1 MTITPHLPKT
11 AAAITLLAVAGAVAL
26 LVAEAG
32 AAFRVTE
39 WVALILAVVSL
50 VAILARPQAPRMP
63 KIVGGLGAALIIAGV
78 GSFLAL
84 TGTASINLAGLAALA
99 VGFIALLA
107 YLFLPRA

>member
-1 MTITPHLPKT
+1 MSMEFGT
-11 AAAITLLAVAGAVAL
+11 
-26 LVAEAG
+26 
-32 AAFRVTE
+32 AFRVME
-39 WVALILAVVSL
+39 WVALVVTVAAL
-50 VAILARPQAPRMP
+50 VAILARQQAPRMP

-78 GSFLAL
+78 GSFIAL

>member
-1 MTITPHLPKT
+1 MSMEFGT
-11 AAAITLLAVAGAVAL
+11 
-26 LVAEAG
+26 
-32 AAFRVTE
+32 AFRVME
-39 WVALILAVVSL
+39 WVALVITVAAL

-78 GSFLAL
+78 GSFIAL
-84 TGTASINLAGLAALA
+84 TGTASINLTGLAALA